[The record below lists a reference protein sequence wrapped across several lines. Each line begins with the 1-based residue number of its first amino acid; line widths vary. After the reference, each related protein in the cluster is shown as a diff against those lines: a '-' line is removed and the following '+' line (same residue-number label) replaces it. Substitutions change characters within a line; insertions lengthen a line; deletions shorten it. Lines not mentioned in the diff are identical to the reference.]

1 VMIGGVDADG
11 PFGNQVAYLD
21 ISNATPGYW
30 CEVKAWVRNTG
41 SVPFNIIGV
50 SGVLDDAND
59 KGLSF
64 EDLNGSEPGVCK
76 LVDEQG
82 NDSAER
88 QVDPGAA
95 AIINCKV
102 VIDQSTKTC
111 GAWLNG
117 TCKVW
122 TYTLGAEYGWSY
134 HFAVDVCVAQWNEDP
149 SPGGPDDDFRACK
162 YPSSGTHE
170 GPETPA
176 LPTPGPTP

>member
-1 VMIGGVDADG
+1 VDADG

-21 ISNATPGYW
+21 INNATPGYW

-41 SVPFNIIGV
+41 SVPFNVIGV

-64 EDLNGSEPGVCK
+64 EDLNGNEPGVCR

-88 QVDPGAA
+88 QVDPGNE

-102 VIDQSTKTC
+102 VIDQGTKTC
-111 GAWLNG
+111 GAWLHG

-134 HFAVDVCVAQWNEDP
+134 HVAVEVCVAQWNEDP
-149 SPGGPDDDFRACK
+149 SPGGPDDDFSACK
-162 YPSSGTHE
+162 HPSSGTHE
-170 GPETPA
+170 GPDTPA